1 MSSFDFRPPVPPPID
16 RGPESTLQ
24 ARDPRKKTYLFGLLV
39 HGNGTFTVDCIV
51 RNISAGGAKITLA
64 QRNPL
69 PGNIYLIVVKYG
81 LACRSEI
88 AWLSFP
94 ARGLKFA
101 DMHFVAQN
109 LPQELMF
116 LRQLWLEHC
125 PRTGGIPVVEPW
137 DAARRLALSGSAF

>member
-1 MSSFDFRPPVPPPID
+1 MSSFEFRPPVLPPVD
-16 RGPESTLQ
+16 RGSDRTLQ
-24 ARDPRKKTYLFGLLV
+24 ARDPRKKTYLFGMLV
-39 HGNGTFTVDCIV
+39 HGNGAFTVDCIV
-51 RNISAGGAKITLA
+51 RNISAGGAKVTLA
-64 QRNPL
+64 QRHPL

-101 DMHFVAQN
+101 DMHFVAQS
-109 LPQELMF
+109 LPPELMF

-125 PRTGGIPVVEPW
+125 PRSGGIPIVEPW